1 MDDVKNFLRLGDGI
15 MNFIFFIG
23 VLVFSCFWTWFTNK
37 FLPAETLDKNKS
49 QSRYDERQSKMFIEI
64 LSKSFIWLI
73 YSLLFLLLLRIFGWF
88 EVEGALTSTYPE
100 IIFILIGLFLLV
112 FNYFMTKKKYT

>member
-1 MDDVKNFLRLGDGI
+1 MG
-15 MNFIFFIG
+15 FIFFIG
-23 VLVFSCFWTWFTNK
+23 VLIFSCFWTWFTNK

-64 LSKSFIWLI
+64 LAKSFIWLI
-73 YSLLFLLLLRIFGWF
+73 YSLLLLLVFRLFGWF
-88 EVEGALTSTYPE
+88 DIEGGLISTYPE

-112 FNYFMTKKKYT
+112 FNYFTTKRKYT

>member
-1 MDDVKNFLRLGDGI
+1 

-23 VLVFSCFWTWFTNK
+23 ILVFSCFWTWLTNK

-64 LSKSFIWLI
+64 LAKSFIWLI
-73 YSLLFLLLLRIFGWF
+73 YSLLFLLLLRVFGWF
-88 EVEGALTSTYPE
+88 DVEGALISTYPE